1 MEKNHK
7 HLVLNASVKSPI
19 ISEEECK
26 NWLIKLVEII
36 DINILI
42 PPVAKYCDTAGNE
55 VVTGTVVIE
64 TSHSSIHVWHKEAV
78 PYIRMDVYSCKDFE
92 VQKVIDFVRETM
104 NVLSGGYILLDRND
118 VIPEWTQIASL

>member
-1 MEKNHK
+1 
-7 HLVLNASVKSPI
+7 
-19 ISEEECK
+19 
-26 NWLIKLVEII
+26 
-36 DINILI
+36 
-42 PPVAKYCDTAGNE
+42 
-55 VVTGTVVIE
+55 VIE